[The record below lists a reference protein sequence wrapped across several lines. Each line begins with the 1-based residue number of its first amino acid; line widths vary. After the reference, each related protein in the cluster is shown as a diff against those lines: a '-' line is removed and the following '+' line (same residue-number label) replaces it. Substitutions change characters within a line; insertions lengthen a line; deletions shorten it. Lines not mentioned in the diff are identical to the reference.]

1 MHRKG
6 LLAAGVDLDLSVST
20 VARRLENP
28 EVGGVRSTSRSDEPG
43 ISE

>member
-20 VARRLENP
+20 LARRLENP
-28 EVGGVRSTSRSDEPG
+28 EVGGGGVREVLSQ
-43 ISE
+43 